1 MCAMKVPLLS
11 RCFMATPPI
20 LLDDVE
26 SSPGESATTML
37 IGCDVISTT
46 SNVNV
51 RKRNLLI
58 QMRRKFFRSDRDYAT
73 AARQALGL
81 DESQVSE
88 SQSDCDS
95 VVSKGSVDIDCKRLY
110 YQASSSRS
118 LPQTKNS
125 CHRIDGKNSDAI
137 SLPPKPSTRRRLSS
151 VESFSSAMDE
161 SCSGHSILDELLMEV
176 YKDPYEDFLHKVK
189 SSKKMEGKIEEIEV
203 DVLTQLPAI
212 KSNVSPKRMRSRRS
226 ISSQGANS
234 ARTAVPSRSN
244 TCQDANSGPEGRDDE
259 NSKSKLQYDFM
270 KNGKLHL
277 SQSLTLFIFIMK
289 LVLIRGFHH
298 VY

>member
-20 LLDDVE
+20 IFDDVE
-26 SSPGESATTML
+26 SSTGESATTML
-37 IGCDVISTT
+37 IGCDVTSTS

-58 QMRRKFFRSDRDYAT
+58 HMRRKFFRSDRDYAT

-81 DESQVSE
+81 DGSQVSE
-88 SQSDCDS
+88 SQSDCES
-95 VVSKGSVDIDCKRLY
+95 VVTKGSVDIDCKRLY
-110 YQASSSRS
+110 YQASSTRS
-118 LPQTKNS
+118 LPQTKHN
-125 CHRIDGKNSDAI
+125 CNRMDGKKSDAI
-137 SLPPKPSTRRRLSS
+137 SLPPKTSTRRRLSS
-151 VESFSSAMDE
+151 VDSFSSAMDE

-176 YKDPYEDFLHKVK
+176 YKDPYEDFLHKLK

-226 ISSQGANS
+226 ITHHGASS

-244 TCQDANSGPEGRDDE
+244 TCQDANTGPEGRDDE
-259 NSKSKLQYDFM
+259 NSKSKLQYDFL

-277 SQSLTLFIFIMK
+277 SQSNNNFYF
-289 LVLIRGFHH
+289 
-298 VY
+298 VYVF